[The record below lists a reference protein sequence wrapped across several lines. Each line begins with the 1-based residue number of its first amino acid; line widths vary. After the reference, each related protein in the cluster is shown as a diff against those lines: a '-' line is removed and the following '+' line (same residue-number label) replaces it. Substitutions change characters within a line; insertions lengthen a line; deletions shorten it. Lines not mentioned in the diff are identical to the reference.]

1 MDMMNK
7 PVKEISGDAELR
19 FQERARL
26 IDQSKDPLV
35 STVEGSD
42 ERENGFTKVCVSGG

>member
-7 PVKEISGDAELR
+7 PVKEISEVAKLL
-19 FQERARL
+19 FQELSRL

-35 STVEGSD
+35 STI
-42 ERENGFTKVCVSGG
+42 GGKR

>member
-26 IDQSKDPLV
+26 IASSKYPLV
-35 STVEGSD
+35 STV
-42 ERENGFTKVCVSGG
+42 GGTR